1 MKKLASLLACIA
13 ISSVCIPATVMAE
26 PLRIAIVSRT
36 VFFTPLW
43 IASERGFMKEEG
55 IDAEIV
61 LYDNAEKINEDL
73 KSGKVQVAMGPP
85 ESVII
90 DAYQGGSLRVVGGNA
105 GKLPHFIITKPEIK
119 SLAQLKGAKIGV
131 LSLQEGTTHVIREIA
146 SVAGLKPDDYEIVA
160 VGGAPTRWR
169 LLKEGKIDVG
179 LQPFPLSYEAVDA
192 GFTNLGAVAGWIPDY
207 QFTSV
212 NADSLWAQKSP
223 ALMAGFLRALK
234 RGQDDIA
241 ANPDFAVAVAS
252 KQLQSS
258 PALTRRAL
266 EETARLKILA
276 DDLSVSSAGMS
287 RVFGSLRTAGAVPKD
302 ANFEIGKVLDNTW
315 LVLSRTPAGK
325 R

>member
-1 MKKLASLLACIA
+1 MKKTASLLAGLA
-13 ISSVCIPATVMAE
+13 ISAVVLPTMVMAE
-26 PLRIAIVSRT
+26 PLKVAIVSRT

-43 IASERGFMKEEG
+43 IAAERGFMKDEG
-55 IDAEIV
+55 IYAEII

-85 ESVII
+85 ESVIT

-105 GKLPHFIITKPEIK
+105 GKLPHFIITRPEIK
-119 SLAQLKGAKIGV
+119 TLAQLKGAKIGV

-146 SVAGLKPDDYEIVA
+146 TVAGLKPDDYEIVA

-212 NADSLWAQKSP
+212 NADSRWAQKNP

-234 RGQDDIA
+234 RGQDEIT

-252 KQLQSS
+252 KQLQST

-266 EETARLKILA
+266 DETARLKILA
-276 DDLSVSSAGMS
+276 DDLSVSKAGMS
-287 RVFGSLRTAGAVPKD
+287 RVFGSLLTAGAVPKD
-302 ANFEIGKVLDNTW
+302 ATFDFDKVVDNTW
-315 LVLSRTPAGK
+315 LQMSRVPAARK
-325 R
+325 

>member
-1 MKKLASLLACIA
+1 MKKTASLLAGLF
-13 ISSVCIPATVMAE
+13 ISAAGMSSAAVAE
-26 PLRIAIVSRT
+26 PLKVAIVSRT

-43 IASERGFMKEEG
+43 IAAERGFLKEEG

-85 ESVII
+85 ESVIT

-105 GKLPHFIITKPEIK
+105 GKLPHFIITKPGIK
-119 SLAQLKGAKIGV
+119 TLAQLKGARIGV

-146 SVAGLKPDDYEIVA
+146 SVAGLKATDYEIVA

-192 GFTNLGAVAGWIPDY
+192 GFTNLGAVAGWIPDW

-212 NADSLWAQKSP
+212 NADSNWAKSNP
-223 ALMAGFLRALK
+223 TLMAGFLRALR
-234 RGQDDIA
+234 RGQDEIA
-241 ANPDFAVAVAS
+241 ASPDLAVAVAS

-266 EETARLKILA
+266 DETARLKILA
-276 DDLSVSSAGMS
+276 DDLSVSKAGMS
-287 RVFGSLRTAGAVPKD
+287 RVFGSLVTAGALPDD
-302 ANFEIGKVLDNTW
+302 ARFDFDKVVDNTW
-315 LVLSRTPAGK
+315 LQMSRVPAARK
-325 R
+325 